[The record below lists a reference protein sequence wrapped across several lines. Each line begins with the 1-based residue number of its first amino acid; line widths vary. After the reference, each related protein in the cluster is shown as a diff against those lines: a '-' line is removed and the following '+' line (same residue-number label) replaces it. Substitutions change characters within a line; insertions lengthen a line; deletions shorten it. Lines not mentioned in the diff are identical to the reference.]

1 MNEQND
7 LRELSTQNGD
17 FSNLFARLAADKK
30 PPERIF
36 ALGDFTDELFA
47 QPSVAIVGSRKATDY
62 GREITLK
69 FARKLAER
77 GVVIVS
83 GLAIGVDS
91 FAARG
96 ALDANGR
103 TIAVLGNGLPKIY
116 PAQNRELAEKILAN
130 SGAILSE
137 YEPDASTFRQN
148 FLERNRLIS
157 ALADIVIVVEA
168 NLKSGSLSTAAH
180 AKKQGK
186 IIMAVPGNIDSP
198 LSDGTNS
205 LIADGAAPAL
215 NAKSIIE
222 KLREFYKQRF
232 ADGEIDDEQYARVK
246 AVLAPNAAKTSQHK
260 FSAEDGEQAVI
271 LNILKNGAASSD
283 EILAAT
289 ALSSEDFSVAI
300 TMLELG
306 GAVKNAGDK
315 WMLA

>member
-17 FSNLFARLAADKK
+17 FSNLFARLATDKK

-36 ALGDFTDELFA
+36 ALGDFTNELFE

-157 ALADIVIVVEA
+157 ALADIVIVVEG
-168 NLKSGSLSTAAH
+168 NLKSGSLNTAKH
-180 AKKQGK
+180 AREQGK
-186 IIMAVPGNIDSP
+186 ILMAVPGNITSP
-198 LSDGTNS
+198 LSSGPND
-205 LIADGAAPAL
+205 LLARGAFPAISS
-215 NAKSIIE
+215 ASVIR
-222 KLREFYKQRF
+222 KLRGKYPDFVFDAKKNP
-232 ADGEIDDEQYARVK
+232 ARK
-246 AVLAPNAAKTSQHK
+246 SAKKSPENPATRAVL
-260 FSAEDGEQAVI
+260 
-271 LNILKNGAASSD
+271 
-283 EILAAT
+283 EILAQKPAT
-289 ALSSEDFSVAI
+289 TDELAAATKLPAETLLATL

-306 GAVKNAGDK
+306 AELKNLGGK
-315 WMLA
+315 WTKI